1 MVDPSARPLSV
12 GRARL
17 LAFGGGLATG
27 LACGFGIA
35 AVVIGFAGTANPGLS
50 VDRSRQDKT
59 ANWIEGALLSLSAAI
74 AYGLVVTPLER
85 RLEAAA
91 VNDVAAAKLVGFV
104 LLGLVPGLATGAIA
118 TLQMHGRW

>member
-1 MVDPSARPLSV
+1 MVDPPARPMSV

-17 LAFGGGLATG
+17 LALGGGLATG

-50 VDRSRQDKT
+50 VDRSRHDKT

-74 AYGLVVTPLER
+74 AYGLVVAPLER

-91 VNDVAAAKLVGFV
+91 NDVAAAKLVGFV
-104 LLGLVPGLATGAIA
+104 LLGLVPGLAAGAIA
-118 TLQMHGRW
+118 TLQLHGHW